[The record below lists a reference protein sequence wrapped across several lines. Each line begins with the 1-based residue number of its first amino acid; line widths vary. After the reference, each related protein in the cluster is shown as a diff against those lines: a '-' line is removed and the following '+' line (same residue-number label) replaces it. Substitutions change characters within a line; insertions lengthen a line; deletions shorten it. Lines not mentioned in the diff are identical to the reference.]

1 MKIDPKM
8 LNRKLLITLVL
19 VMFAEPSLAQDIT
32 EKKWHKNEWTTEYM
46 QKLSKQQCMDK
57 TFMSI
62 YEGCTSEQCL
72 KDLAGVTGDCFSVAS
87 GNATQVCESYQKRYL
102 GFCYHNKL
110 DGRSC
115 WVLSFFKDEVC
126 QRYARQPRK

>member
-1 MKIDPKM
+1 M
-8 LNRKLLITLVL
+8 NFKLLKAIVL
-19 VMFAEPSLAQDIT
+19 ILLANISTAQEIV
-32 EKKWHKNEWTTEYM
+32 EKKWDKTDWSTEQM

-62 YEGCTSEQCL
+62 YEGCNNEQCIL
-72 KDLAGVTGDCFSVAS
+72 NLAGLTGDCFAVAS
-87 GNATQVCESYQKRYL
+87 GNAAQVCEVYRKRYM

-115 WVLSFFKDEVC
+115 WALSFFKDEVC
-126 QRYARQPRK
+126 QRYVKTLSK